1 MADRG
6 MWIVVHQNDH
16 DDAKD
21 HFNMIGGYT
30 SEQDARDAIMKRE
43 LGVVVRNG
51 LSHLDVTPFWFGHDT
66 YWIIKL
72 YILPTHDI
80 HPASD

>member
-21 HFNMIGGYT
+21 HFNMVGGYT
-30 SEQDARDAIMKRE
+30 SEQDARDAIMNRE
-43 LGVVVRNG
+43 LGATVNNG
-51 LSHLDVTPFWFGHDT
+51 LSGADLIPFWFGNDS

-72 YILPTHDI
+72 YALRSHALHD
-80 HPASD
+80 